1 LLATQEFSARPILDK
16 LLMKIFL
23 LRHAH
28 AEPGE
33 IDSARPLSSKG
44 NKQMKGLSSK
54 YIERIL
60 DEVLLVE
67 HSPYL
72 RATQTAQWLKK
83 YRKGLTLKKLSG
95 ILPDDNYRRTA
106 LMLAKTTKPR
116 FLVGHNPHLTGLVG
130 LLLGLRAGEEGVRF
144 RKAGLMALERLTLPT
159 DGHPYGRWRLLWY
172 IIPD

>member
-1 LLATQEFSARPILDK
+1 
-16 LLMKIFL
+16 
-23 LRHAH
+23 
-28 AEPGE
+28 
-33 IDSARPLSSKG
+33 
-44 NKQMKGLSSK
+44 MKGLPSK
-54 YIERIL
+54 YLQLALKEIL
-60 DEVLLVE
+60 IVE

-72 RATQTAQWLKK
+72 RATQTAQLIKKYASKVGLKK
-83 YRKGLTLKKLSG
+83 MSG

-159 DGHPYGRWRLLWY
+159 DGHPFGRWRLLWY
-172 IIPD
+172 VIPD

>member
-1 LLATQEFSARPILDK
+1 
-16 LLMKIFL
+16 
-23 LRHAH
+23 
-28 AEPGE
+28 
-33 IDSARPLSSKG
+33 
-44 NKQMKGLSSK
+44 MKGLPSK
-54 YIERIL
+54 YLQLALKEIL
-60 DEVLLVE
+60 IVE

-72 RATQTAQWLKK
+72 RATQTAQLIKKYASRVGLKK
-83 YRKGLTLKKLSG
+83 MSG

-159 DGHPYGRWRLLWY
+159 DGHPFGRWRLLWY
-172 IIPD
+172 VIPD

>member
-1 LLATQEFSARPILDK
+1 
-16 LLMKIFL
+16 MKIFL

-33 IDSARPLSSKG
+33 VDAVRPLSSKG
-44 NKQMKGLSSK
+44 IKQMKGLPSK
-54 YIERIL
+54 YLTKIL
-60 DEVLLVE
+60 KEILVVE

-72 RATQTAQWLKK
+72 RATQTAQLLKPHSK
-83 YRKGLTLKKLSG
+83 KLTLKKFSG
-95 ILPDDNYRRTA
+95 VLPDDNYRRTA
-106 LMLAKTTKPR
+106 QLLAKTTKPR

-144 RKAGLMALERLTLPT
+144 RKAGLMALKRLTMPT

>member
-1 LLATQEFSARPILDK
+1 
-16 LLMKIFL
+16 
-23 LRHAH
+23 
-28 AEPGE
+28 
-33 IDSARPLSSKG
+33 
-44 NKQMKGLSSK
+44 MKGWPGK
-54 YIERIL
+54 YLQKAWKET
-60 DEVLLVE
+60 VVVE

-72 RATQTAQWLKK
+72 RAAQTAQLLKK
-83 YRKGLTLKKLSG
+83 QGKGVSLKKLSG

-172 IIPD
+172 VIPD

>member
-1 LLATQEFSARPILDK
+1 
-16 LLMKIFL
+16 MKIFL

-33 IDSARPLSSKG
+33 IDSARSLSSKG
-44 NKQMKGLSSK
+44 NEQMEGLPKK
-54 YIERIL
+54 YLGKIWKETR
-60 DEVLLVE
+60 VVE
-67 HSPYL
+67 HSPYA
-72 RATQTAQWLKK
+72 RATETAQLLKK
-83 YRKGLTLKKLSG
+83 HSKNLLLKKLSG

-106 LMLAKTTKPR
+106 VMLAKTSKPR

-172 IIPD
+172 VVPD

>member
-1 LLATQEFSARPILDK
+1 
-16 LLMKIFL
+16 
-23 LRHAH
+23 
-28 AEPGE
+28 
-33 IDSARPLSSKG
+33 
-44 NKQMKGLSSK
+44 MKGLPSK
-54 YIERIL
+54 YLQLALKEIL
-60 DEVLLVE
+60 IVE

-72 RATQTAQWLKK
+72 RATQTAQLIKKYGSKVGLKK
-83 YRKGLTLKKLSG
+83 MSG

-159 DGHPYGRWRLLWY
+159 DGHPFGRWRLLWY
-172 IIPD
+172 VIPD

>member
-1 LLATQEFSARPILDK
+1 
-16 LLMKIFL
+16 MKIFL

-33 IDSARPLSSKG
+33 VDAVRPLSSKG
-44 NKQMKGLSSK
+44 IKQMKGLPSK
-54 YIERIL
+54 YLTKIL
-60 DEVLLVE
+60 KEIQVVE

-72 RATQTAQWLKK
+72 RATQTAQLLKPHCK
-83 YRKGLTLKKLSG
+83 KLTLKKLSG
-95 ILPDDNYRRTA
+95 VLPDDNYRRTA
-106 LMLAKTTKPR
+106 LLLAKTTKPR

-144 RKAGLMALERLTLPT
+144 RKAGLMALERLTMPT

>member
-1 LLATQEFSARPILDK
+1 LLATREFSARPILDK

-33 IDSARPLSSKG
+33 IDSDRPLSPKG
-44 NKQMKGLSSK
+44 NKQMKGLPAK
-54 YIERIL
+54 YL
-60 DEVLLVE
+60 QKVLKETLVVE

-72 RATQTAQWLKK
+72 RATQTAQLLKK
-83 YRKGLTLKKLSG
+83 SGQRLALKKLSG
-95 ILPDDNYRRTA
+95 ILPDDYYRRTA
-106 LMLAKTTKPR
+106 LMLSKTTKPR

-172 IIPD
+172 VIPD

>member
-1 LLATQEFSARPILDK
+1 
-16 LLMKIFL
+16 MKIFL

-33 IDSARPLSSKG
+33 VDAVRPLSSKG
-44 NKQMKGLSSK
+44 IKQMKGLPSK
-54 YIERIL
+54 YLTKIL
-60 DEVLLVE
+60 KEILVVE

-72 RATQTAQWLKK
+72 RATQTAQLLKPHCK
-83 YRKGLTLKKLSG
+83 KLNFKKLSG
-95 ILPDDNYRRTA
+95 VLPDDNYRRTA
-106 LMLAKTTKPR
+106 LLLAKTTKPR

-144 RKAGLMALERLTLPT
+144 RKAGLMALERLTMPT

>member
-1 LLATQEFSARPILDK
+1 
-16 LLMKIFL
+16 M
-23 LRHAH
+23 RHAH

-33 IDSARPLSSKG
+33 IDSTRALSSKG
-44 NKQMKGLSSK
+44 NKQMKGLPAK
-54 YIERIL
+54 TMQKIL
-60 DEVLLVE
+60 KEILAVE

-72 RATQTAQWLKK
+72 RATQTAQLLKK
-83 YRKGLTLKKLSG
+83 YATSLPLKKLSG

-106 LMLAKTTKPR
+106 QILAQTTQPR
-116 FLVGHNPHLTGLVG
+116 FLVGHNPHLAGLVG
-130 LLLGLRAGEEGVRF
+130 LLLGLRAGDDGVRF

>member
-1 LLATQEFSARPILDK
+1 
-16 LLMKIFL
+16 MKIFL

-33 IDSARPLSSKG
+33 LDSDRALSSKG
-44 NKQMKGLSSK
+44 NKQVKGLPAK
-54 YIERIL
+54 YLEKIWKETL
-60 DEVLLVE
+60 VVE
-67 HSPYL
+67 HSPYV
-72 RATQTAQWLKK
+72 RAAQTAQLLKK
-83 YRKGLTLKKLSG
+83 HGKNLSLKKFSG

-106 LMLAKTTKPR
+106 ILLAKTSKPR

-172 IIPD
+172 VIPD